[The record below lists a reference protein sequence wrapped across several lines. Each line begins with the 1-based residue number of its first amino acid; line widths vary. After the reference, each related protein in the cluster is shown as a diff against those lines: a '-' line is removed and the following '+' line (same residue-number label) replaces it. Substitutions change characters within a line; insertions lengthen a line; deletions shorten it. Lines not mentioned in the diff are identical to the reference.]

1 MTAKSNSLEAD
12 LIALIFNKTLPS
24 WMGTLATTGN
34 DDLFVSL
41 HTGDPGEAGNQTTNE
56 TYYTGYARVAD
67 ARTSG
72 GWSCSAN
79 TATNTALV
87 QFPQC
92 TAGGPHVITHAGIG
106 TSASGT
112 GRLLYK
118 AALASSLSVSSG
130 IQPQLPAGAVDV
142 EED

>member
-12 LIALIFNKTLPS
+12 LIALIFNATLPS
-24 WMGTLATTGN
+24 WMGTLSGTGN
-34 DDLFVSL
+34 ADLFVSL
-41 HTGDPGEAGNQTTNE
+41 HTADPGEAGSQTTNE
-56 TYYTGYARVAD
+56 TSYASYARVAV

-72 GWSCSAN
+72 GWTVSGSD
-79 TATNTALV
+79 ATNAALI

-92 TAGGPHVITHAGIG
+92 SAGGPHVITHAGIG
-106 TSASGT
+106 TASSGT

-142 EED
+142 SED